1 MFAFLVFDCSLTDRT
16 RNGSNHLTNALSVR
30 STKHNS
36 ISGEAADKLAAVI
49 VDMPSM
55 VDFGG
60 VPIKSLRDNTVT
72 DLDLSKKGLGVPE
85 ALVLCHWLSSTS
97 SLVKLK

>member
-1 MFAFLVFDCSLTDRT
+1 MFDCSLSDRT
-16 RNGSNHLTNALSVR
+16 RNGSNHLPNALSVR
-30 STKHNS
+30 STKGNS
-36 ISGEAADKLAAVI
+36 ISGEAAEKLAAVI

-55 VDFGG
+55 VDFGV

-72 DLDLSKKGLGVPE
+72 DLDLSEKGLEVTE
-85 ALVLCHWLSSTS
+85 ALVLSHWLSSAS